1 MQTQTIQILS
11 HITQEF
17 YQNYACDFSKTRNN
31 AWQGWEK
38 LITCM
43 NACNLSH
50 NECHASCQST
60 GTRAQAGLS
69 VADIA
74 CGNMRLLDFL
84 LASIDANEAL
94 KSKMIPLTYDAWDM
108 EPALMDLG
116 YAHLK
121 ARYDSFFGDTQTCIP
136 HTHTLDII
144 ERLQMISNMHVPA
157 RMFDSK
163 NAHGYDLVC
172 SFGFMHH
179 IPSAKLRRLFIQQL
193 AQMVAPQGI
202 LALSF
207 WNFVHDETSRLKAT
221 HETQQAYENGV
232 TSINNK
238 TYALSSLKE
247 ELEEND
253 WLLGWKQKVGVVRYA
268 HNFCEDEVRAL
279 ASHIEGFEIADI
291 YCADGKDSRSN
302 IYLLLRRV

>member
-1 MQTQTIQILS
+1 MQAQTIQILS

-31 AWQGWEK
+31 AWQGWEQ
-38 LITCM
+38 LITYM
-43 NACNLSH
+43 NACDSSR
-50 NECHASCQST
+50 NERHASCQST
-60 GTRAQAGLS
+60 GAQAQVGMR

-84 LASIDANEAL
+84 LATIDANEAL

-116 YAHLK
+116 YVHLK
-121 ARYDSFFGDTQTCIP
+121 ARYASFLGNAQLCIS
-136 HTHTLDII
+136 HAHTLDII
-144 ERLQMISNMHVPA
+144 ERLQMTSTMHA
-157 RMFDSK
+157 STCMFESK

-207 WNFVHDETSRLKAT
+207 WNFVHDETSLMKAT
-221 HETQQAYENGV
+221 RETQQAYEYGV

-238 TYALSSLKE
+238 TYALSSLKQ
-247 ELEEND
+247 ELEDND

-291 YCADGKDSRSN
+291 YRADGKDSRSN
-302 IYLLLRRV
+302 IYLLLRRL